1 MVSDLQMPGGAPPPA
16 RVRRSARAQEKRR
29 KKRKRRSF
37 VAVLVSLAIVAAGGS
52 AVWFGAKPIVESFLA
67 PDDFPGPGTGSVTVK
82 IPPGASGRKIGQ
94 ILADA
99 GVVKSSKS
107 FVEAANKDIKAQS
120 IQAGTYEM
128 RLQMSSAGA
137 IAWLADPKNL
147 QFTKFTVPEGKR
159 LTEVVDIIAKA
170 GIPKADLQAA
180 LKDPEALGVPDWAR
194 GHKGLKFPL
203 EGLLFPA
210 TYKIEPDDTAVSVLS
225 EMVQGTVDAI
235 AQAGVPAGKEWT
247 VLTEASIIQAEGG
260 NAEDFPKIA
269 RVFDNRV
276 AKGMKF
282 QLDSTVSYATQRFGI
297 TTTQKERDTPS
308 PYNTYYVKGW
318 PVGPIGNP
326 GADAI
331 EAAMNP
337 AKGTWLY
344 FVTVNPQTGE
354 TKFAT
359 TDAEAQA
366 NVREFQK
373 WLREHPDAT

>member
-16 RVRRSARAQEKRR
+16 RVRRSVRAQEKRR

-37 VAVLVSLAIVAAGGS
+37 VAVLVSLAILAAGGS

-67 PDDFPGPGTGSVTVK
+67 PDDFPGPGTGSVTIK
-82 IPPGASGRKIGQ
+82 IPEGSSGRKIGQ

-107 FVEAANKDIKAQS
+107 FVDAANKDLKAQS

-128 RLQMSSAGA
+128 RLKMSSAGA

-159 LTEVVDIIAKA
+159 VSEIVDIIAKA
-170 GIPKADLQAA
+170 GIPKDDLVAA
-180 LKDPEALGVPDWAR
+180 LKDPDALGVPEWAT
-194 GHKGLKFPL
+194 GHKGVKFPL

-210 TYKIEPDDTAVSVLS
+210 TYKVEPGDTAVTVLS
-225 EMVQGTVDAI
+225 EMVEGTVDAM
-235 AQAGVPAGKEWT
+235 AQAGVPAGQEWK

-297 TTTQKERDTPS
+297 TTTSKERDTAS
-308 PYNTYYVKGW
+308 PYNTYYIKGW
-318 PVGPIGNP
+318 PVGPISNP
-326 GADAI
+326 GAEAI
-331 EAAMNP
+331 DAAMNP
-337 AKGTWLY
+337 ATGTWLY
-344 FVTVNPQTGE
+344 FVTVNPKTGE

-373 WLREHPDAT
+373 WLRENPDAT

>member
-1 MVSDLQMPGGAPPPA
+1 MVSDLQMPGGAPAAA
-16 RVRRSARAQEKRR
+16 RVRRSQRAQEKRR

-52 AVWFGAKPIVESFLA
+52 AVWFGAKPIVQSFLA

-82 IPPGASGRKIGQ
+82 IPEGASGRKIGQ

-99 GVVKSSKS
+99 GVVKSAKS
-107 FVEAANKDIKAQS
+107 FVEAANKDLKAQR

-128 RLQMSSAGA
+128 RLKMSSAGA

-159 LTEVVDIIAKA
+159 LTEIVDIIAKA
-170 GIPKADLQAA
+170 GISKADLQAA
-180 LKDPEALGVPDWAR
+180 LKDPDALGVPEWAK

-210 TYKIEPDDTAVSVLS
+210 TYKVEPDDTAVTVLS

-235 AQAGVPAGKEWT
+235 AQAGVPAGQEWK

-269 RVFDNRV
+269 RVFDNRI

-308 PYNTYYVKGW
+308 PYNTYYYKGW
-318 PVGPIGNP
+318 PVGPICNP
-326 GADAI
+326 GAEAI
-331 EAAMNP
+331 DAAMNP

-344 FVTVNPQTGE
+344 FVTVNPSTGE

-359 TDAEAQA
+359 TDAEAA
-366 NVREFQK
+366 RNVEEFRK
-373 WLREHPDAT
+373 WRREHPNA

>member
-1 MVSDLQMPGGAPPPA
+1 MVSDLQMPGGAPAAA
-16 RVRRSARAQEKRR
+16 RVRRSQRAQEKRR

-52 AVWFGAKPIVESFLA
+52 AVWFGAKPIVQSFLA
-67 PDDFPGPGTGSVTVK
+67 PDDYPGPGTGSVTVK
-82 IPPGASGRKIGQ
+82 IPEGASGRKIGQ

-99 GVVKSSKS
+99 GVVKSAKS
-107 FVEAANKDIKAQS
+107 FVEAANKDLKAQR

-128 RLQMSSAGA
+128 RLKMSSAGA

-159 LTEVVDIIAKA
+159 LTEIVDIIAKA
-170 GIPKADLQAA
+170 GISKADLQAA
-180 LKDPEALGVPDWAR
+180 LKDPDALGVPEWAK

-210 TYKIEPDDTAVSVLS
+210 TYKVEPDDTAVTVLS

-235 AQAGVPAGKEWT
+235 AQAGVPAGQEWK

-269 RVFDNRV
+269 RVFDNRI

-297 TTTQKERDTPS
+297 TTTKKERDTPS
-308 PYNTYYVKGW
+308 PYNTYYYKGW
-318 PVGPIGNP
+318 PVGPICNP
-326 GADAI
+326 GAEAI
-331 EAAMNP
+331 DAAMNP

-344 FVTVNPQTGE
+344 FVTVNPSTGE

-359 TDAEAQA
+359 TDAEAA
-366 NVREFQK
+366 RNVEEFRK
-373 WLREHPDAT
+373 WRREHPNA